1 MKIRNSTQN
10 DLEQLLSI
18 YAYAREQMRAAGNP
32 SQWKDCYPT
41 TEQIITDIQNQNSH
55 VITED
60 GEILAVFAFILGDD
74 PTYVRIEDGNWLNNE
89 PYGTIHRIAA
99 GGGKKGMF
107 RCCLSFCEARAA
119 NIRADTHACNAAMQH
134 LLETNGFQKC
144 GRIYVADGSP
154 RIAYHKSVRVSSCND
169 PFVSY

>member
-107 RCCLSFCEARAA
+107 LCCLSFCEARAA
-119 NIRADTHACNAAMQH
+119 NIR
-134 LLETNGFQKC
+134 EI
-144 GRIYVADGSP
+144 GRAHV
-154 RIAYHKSVRVSSCND
+154 
-169 PFVSY
+169 